1 MLALRDLQERFF
13 QSIAAAPGP
22 SAAGRFDGTLLQL
35 LEGRGQLDAVARLDV
50 YAQMYWARLHDVV
63 YDDFPKT
70 ARLLGPERFQ
80 GVACAYLARRSS
92 EHPSVRHVGR
102 DFADFLAENPDVAD
116 VPFVGDLARLEWAR
130 LDVFDAVDAEP
141 LRLEDLRRIA
151 PEDWPHLRLELV
163 PAVRRLRARWAVHDI
178 WAMIDTGQTSVLPT
192 PLDTNVRVW
201 RDAFVVYQAG
211 MDPAEC
217 AAFERVANGE
227 PFASMCD
234 ALVPIV
240 GPERAADE
248 AARMVLRWIEDGI
261 LARCDVRRPSIRP
274 AGVGC

>member
-22 SAAGRFDGTLLQL
+22 SAAGRFDVTLLQV
-35 LEGRGQLDAVARLDV
+35 LEGRGRLDAAARLDV
-50 YAQMYWARLHDVV
+50 YAQMYWARLHDVL

-70 ARLLGPERFQ
+70 ARALGSERFQ
-80 GVACAYLARRSS
+80 RVACAHLARHPS

-102 DFADFLAENPDVAD
+102 GFADLLDEAPDVAD

-130 LDVFDAVDAEP
+130 LDVFDAADAEP
-141 LRLEDLRRIA
+141 LHLEDLRRIA

-163 PAVRRLRARWAVHDI
+163 PAVRRLRVGWAVCDV
-178 WAMIDTGQTSVLPT
+178 WAMIDAGQTGVCPT
-192 PLDTNVRVW
+192 ALEANVRVW
-201 RDAFVVYQAG
+201 RDGFVVYQAT

-227 PFASMCD
+227 PFSSMCD
-234 ALVPIV
+234 ALAPIV
-240 GPERAADE
+240 GLERAADE
-248 AARMVLRWIEDGI
+248 AARMVLRWIEDGL
-261 LARCDVRRPSIRP
+261 LARSGEQRDHGQEK
-274 AGVGC
+274 A